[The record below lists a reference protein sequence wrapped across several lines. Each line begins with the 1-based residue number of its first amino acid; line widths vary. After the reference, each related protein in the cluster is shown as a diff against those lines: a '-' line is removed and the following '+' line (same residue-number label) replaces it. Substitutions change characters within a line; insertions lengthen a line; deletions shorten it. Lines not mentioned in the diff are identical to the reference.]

1 MWPGNLLSGTWKLVY
16 DITIMDTVKTLIDIE
31 EEKTEE
37 DSILKLQKNNV
48 YNNLIL
54 TQYETVCLHIVE
66 G

>member
-1 MWPGNLLSGTWKLVY
+1 
-16 DITIMDTVKTLIDIE
+16 MDTVKTLIDIE